1 MDAMTPDNA
10 ATATRAQ
17 ITVARTS
24 DDDVQQRQIVV
35 KVDGERIGEL
45 MFGET
50 LTIPVRAGRH
60 ELMVDNTWNRKKLEV
75 VVAAGEQVKFRT
87 VSRAGRFTW
96 FLVGMLGAGPIYVSV
111 EREDKPGAK
120 PPAVRARQDPSLR
133 SG

>member
-1 MDAMTPDNA
+1 MDVTTPDNV

-50 LTIPVRAGRH
+50 ITIPVRAGRH
-60 ELMVDNTWNRKKLEV
+60 ELLVDNTWNRRKVEV
-75 VVAAGEQVKFRT
+75 DVAAGEQVKFRA

-96 FLVGMLGAGPIYVSV
+96 FLVGMLGAGPIYVSL
-111 EREDKPGAK
+111 EPENGRKLALGRK
-120 PPAVRARQDPSLR
+120 PPKPDSSLR
-133 SG
+133 PG